1 MPHIHRHLN
10 ISVLLTE
17 GQAGETTTKY
27 EYQNMTLYNTYIL
40 YNIYY
45 DTYDCTHNGDEQ
57 PKKNQTSK
65 YSFKYR
71 GTAE

>member
-1 MPHIHRHLN
+1 MPHIHRHLH

-17 GQAGETTTKY
+17 GQAGETTTMY
-27 EYQNMTLYNTYIL
+27 EYQNMTL

-57 PKKNQTSK
+57 PKTKQKSK

-71 GTAE
+71 GTAG